1 MDLRPVHRTDLP
13 RRPTGR
19 LAVVFDDKRD
29 FAAIGLWDPTS
40 PIRIR
45 VLATHQTS
53 VGAELWRTR
62 IKEAIERRREL
73 VDDDEVTGLR
83 WLHGEN
89 DHVPGLVVD
98 GYGSSLVVKLYTSAW
113 LVHLDDVLDA
123 LAEHLEPERVI
134 LRLARAVPATPGR
147 ADGDVIFGEPA
158 DGSVAFLENG
168 HTMTADPV
176 EGQKTGYFL
185 DQQNRRS
192 FGDLAEAGDVLD
204 VFCCHGG
211 FSVHAAAAGA
221 RSVLSTDLSPHATE
235 SARRHLAANAVGV
248 DHQTMTGDA
257 FEIMEQLAADGRRFD
272 AIVVDPPSFARRA
285 DAVPGAL
292 RAYTRLTHLAL
303 DLLRP
308 GATLMHASCTSRI
321 DAEMLTQ
328 TVLGA
333 AERAGHPVDVLDVSG
348 HDLDHPVG
356 FPQGSYLKAVTI
368 RSQR

>member
-1 MDLRPVHRTDLP
+1 MRSDAARSALLKGDRMPATNALPPSPIVGQFVEGQSVEAGEDQPFSRIGQRSRERSVGLPNRSGDAGGVRRRDEPTSGLEQAVP
-13 RRPTGR
+13 RRKCDQRGGVRP
-19 LAVVFDDKRD
+19 
-29 FAAIGLWDPTS
+29 
-40 PIRIR
+40 
-45 VLATHQTS
+45 
-53 VGAELWRTR
+53 
-62 IKEAIERRREL
+62 L
-73 VDDDEVTGLR
+73 VQ
-83 WLHGEN
+83 
-89 DHVPGLVVD
+89 
-98 GYGSSLVVKLYTSAW
+98 
-113 LVHLDDVLDA
+113 DDVVDA

-185 DQQNRRS
+185 DQRSNRRS

-211 FSVHAAAAGA
+211 FSVHAAAGGA
-221 RSVLSTDLSPHATE
+221 RSVLSTDLSPYATE
-235 SARRHLAANAVGV
+235 SARRHLAANAGDV

-308 GATLMHASCTSRI
+308 GATLMQASCTSRI
-321 DAEMLTQ
+321 DTEMLTQ

-356 FPQGSYLKAVTI
+356 FPEGSYLKAVTI